1 MTALSLI
8 QIGETTSSDDHN
20 LSLDRLAK
28 DLKNVLHA
36 AYGEHLPDIVLV
48 GHRYVCLIHFKLVY
62 AAGTSFNNLL
72 RLLILAI
79 AWVDQ
84 LYARQPPVG

>member
-1 MTALSLI
+1 MTAISPI

-28 DLKNVLHA
+28 DLKNVVHA

-48 GHRYVCLIHFKLVY
+48 GHRYVHLVHFTLVY
-62 AAGTSFNNLL
+62 T
-72 RLLILAI
+72 
-79 AWVDQ
+79 
-84 LYARQPPVG
+84 VGATF